1 MSIADNPIFSDA
13 TAAREWL
20 EALLWPEGPI
30 CPHCGLIGAAYA
42 LRGKKQR
49 PGLYRCKGCEEQFT
63 VTVGTV
69 FERSHIPLNKW
80 LFAFQMIVASKKG
93 VSAHQ
98 VHRMLGIT
106 YKSAWFMCHRIRE
119 ALTTGPLAKLGGVNR
134 VVEIDETYVGGKEGN
149 KHANKRTP
157 GSQGGANK
165 AAVLALVEREGTVQR
180 GRVARAFGFLGDF
193 RIVSAAI

>member
-1 MSIADNPIFSDA
+1 MSFFDNPIFRDA
-13 TAAREWL
+13 NAARAWL

-30 CPHCGLIGAAYA
+30 CPHCGVIGAAYT
-42 LRGKKQR
+42 LRGKGQR
-49 PGLYRCKGCEEQFT
+49 AGLYKCKGCEGQFT

-80 LFAFQMIVASKKG
+80 IFAFQLMAASKKG

-119 ALTTGPLAKLGGVNR
+119 ALTTSAFAALGGPNR
-134 VVEIDETYVGGKEGN
+134 VVEIDETYIGGKAAN
-149 KHANKRTP
+149 KHKAKRTP
-157 GSQGGANK
+157 
-165 AAVLALVEREGTVQR
+165 
-180 GRVARAFGFLGDF
+180 
-193 RIVSAAI
+193 